1 MLVKI
6 TVNTYFA
13 RESSNNTQHL
23 YINTLI
29 IYRSMVQQDNRLVR
43 IALESFLQM
52 RIYRRRALLY
62 KALFRWQRYAR
73 Q

>member
-1 MLVKI
+1 
-6 TVNTYFA
+6 
-13 RESSNNTQHL
+13 
-23 YINTLI
+23 
-29 IYRSMVQQDNRLVR
+29 MVEDQRLLR
-43 IALESFLQM
+43 IALDSFLQM

>member
-13 RESSNNTQHL
+13 RESSNNRQHL
-23 YINTLI
+23 YINTHY
-29 IYRSMVQQDNRLVR
+29 IYRNMQQQDNRLLR
-43 IALESFLQM
+43 IALDSFLQM

-62 KALFRWQRYAR
+62 KALFRWQRYTR
-73 Q
+73 